1 MGDKQIKIW
10 NDEFITILNKLEKIY
25 KNKGELWRSKAY
37 KNASD
42 LISTL
47 KFDITDVNQIKGMK
61 SIGNDSK
68 KGILNKLT
76 TFVNDGKLEII
87 EKEENSFIHQ
97 LNQIY
102 GIGPVKAAELSE
114 KVSSLDELKEKQND
128 LLNDKQKI
136 GLQYLD
142 SIEKRIP
149 KEEIDTYNK
158 VFTNIANK
166 YNNLKFE
173 IVGSY
178 RRGLKNSGDI
188 DIILTSDNN
197 EDYINFIDELINLN
211 IIIEVLAR
219 GPSKSL
225 VIGKLENKIPRR
237 IDFLNSSKNQY
248 AFAILYFTGSKAFNV
263 VMRQHALDMGYS
275 LSEHGLKNLS
285 TNKLEDKY
293 FASEKDIFDFLNLE
307 YKEPFERT
315 SGIAIVPKENHE
327 NLETPKTNLQKIGT
341 KKVKYEGTEFNKN
354 YKDMETGDLIK
365 LIRRASDAYYNSVP
379 IMKDDEFDILRD
391 HLENILPDHPVLKEI
406 GAPVKGAKKVQ
417 LPFYMPSMNKV
428 KKETLS
434 KWLLKYKGPYVI
446 SEKLDGVS
454 ALLVISST
462 NKTLY
467 SRGNGEIGQNIS
479 KLIPHIK
486 NINEFDNT
494 QLKNEIVLRGELI
507 IKKKIFDEHLSEDTS
522 NARNF
527 VSGLVNSKTIKQN
540 YMKYV
545 DFVVYE
551 LIEPNLIPSLQLS
564 TSDNTFGFQTVRYN
578 ILKNVTL
585 DFASELLIDWRKSS
599 EYMIDGIIITKD
611 EIVPRTK
618 DNPKHSVAFKM
629 ILDDQSAISEVV
641 NIVWNA
647 SKHGL
652 LKPVV
657 QVKPVNIGGVT
668 IQNISGQNAKFI
680 KSNMIGKGCVIEI
693 VRRGDVIPYIEKVIT
708 PANKPDMPDTDYEWT
723 STNVDIYVGENDDT
737 RAKLALAF
745 FSGLNID
752 GLKAGTLKKFA
763 NAGFKTIP
771 QIIDMT
777 YEDILNIDT
786 FKEKSA
792 SKIFNSLN
800 DVKKDGFKSISLA
813 KLMGLSAIFGRG
825 IGERKVNEILKI
837 YPDILLQ
844 NLSEDEYINLIIKVP
859 GFSNKTATQFAEGID
874 KFKLFANDLNINID
888 RNTNSTN
895 TNVVNG
901 RLSGK
906 SIVFTGGK
914 DPEIQKLIEKH
925 DGIIG
930 SSVSSKTF
938 AVVTKDKSKI
948 STKITKAKSL
958 NIPIYSFE
966 EFKISMEL

>member
-1 MGDKQIKIW
+1 MSDKQTKIW

-25 KNKGELWRSKAY
+25 KNKGEQWRSKAY

-61 SIGNDSK
+61 SIGNDPK

-97 LNQIY
+97 LSQIY

-142 SIEKRIP
+142 SIKKRIP

-285 TNKLEDKY
+285 TNKLVDKY
-293 FASEKDIFDFLNLE
+293 FASEKDIFDFLKLE

-315 SGIAIVPKENHE
+315 SGIAIVSKETTEESSETQE
-327 NLETPKTNLQKIGT
+327 NSETPENTNPKTNLQKIGT

-454 ALLVISST
+454 ALLVVSST

-494 QLKNEIVLRGELI
+494 QLENEIVLRGELI
-507 IKKKIFDEHLSEDTS
+507 IKKKVFDEHLSENS

-527 VSGLVNSKTIKQN
+527 VSGLVNSNTIKPN
-540 YMKYV
+540 YMKYI

-551 LIEPNLIPSLQLS
+551 LIEPNMSPSLQLS
-564 TSDNTFGFQTVRYN
+564 TSENTFGFPTVRYN

-585 DFASELLIDWRKSS
+585 DYASELLIDWRKSS
-599 EYMIDGIIITKD
+599 EYMIDGIIITND

-668 IQNISGQNAKFI
+668 IKNISGQNAKFI

-693 VRRGDVIPYIEKVIT
+693 VRRGDVIPYIEKIIT
-708 PANKPDMPDTDYEWT
+708 PADKPDMPDTNYEWT
-723 STNVDIYVGENDDT
+723 STNVDIYVSENDDT

-752 GLKAGTLKKFA
+752 GLKSGNLKKFA

-771 QIIDMT
+771 QIINMT
-777 YEDILNIDT
+777 YEDMLNIDT
-786 FKEKSA
+786 FKEKTA

-825 IGERKVNEILKI
+825 IGERKINEILKI

-874 KFKLFANDLNINID
+874 KFKLFANDL
-888 RNTNSTN
+888 
-895 TNVVNG
+895 
-901 RLSGK
+901 
-906 SIVFTGGK
+906 
-914 DPEIQKLIEKH
+914 
-925 DGIIG
+925 
-930 SSVSSKTF
+930 
-938 AVVTKDKSKI
+938 
-948 STKITKAKSL
+948 
-958 NIPIYSFE
+958 
-966 EFKISMEL
+966 